1 MRRWLTGGALLVL
14 AVIVGAISVAAVYL
28 PRASELI
35 RKRVIADLN
44 RDLESEVDVESL
56 QVSLRPSPTV
66 ALQGL
71 VMRHKGR
78 RDVPPLIQIRSLT
91 AELSL
96 RGWMAHRLD
105 RVSIEGLRIFIPPR
119 NREGGKP
126 TDTGRTHGNTL
137 KRPGE
142 PTGATSGW
150 FIDRLM
156 TTDATLFLAVREPG
170 IRPREFHIHRLAMS
184 AVGADRVMAFQA
196 ELDNPRPVGEI
207 ETAGTFG
214 PWQRDEPS
222 LTPLRATYTFS
233 HADLGTFK
241 GIGGILTSEGAFGGI
256 LERIEATGSTTTPDF
271 RLSISGNAVP
281 LTTHFEAVIDGT
293 NGNTVLTHIDAT
305 LGQSRLIVSG
315 AVIGKRGV
323 DGRTITIDATIPNG
337 RLDDVLRLAVKGKTP
352 PLTGNIEVKTKI
364 LLPPGDRDVIDK
376 LQLDGTFRV
385 KAARFTSLDIQSKLE
400 DLSKRGRGKPKE
412 EGGPSPVSN
421 MAGRFTLKNTVMTL
435 PKLTFGVPGAT
446 IVLSGRY
453 HLRPETLDFLGTV
466 RLQAKAS
473 QTMTG
478 VKRFLLKPIDPLFSR
493 DGAGTV
499 LPIHITGTRDHPA
512 FTVDVKSALL
522 RRGPT

>member
-1 MRRWLTGGALLVL
+1 MRRWLAGVALLVL
-14 AVIVGAISVAAVYL
+14 AIIVGAGVVAAIYL
-28 PRASELI
+28 PRASELV
-35 RKRVIADLN
+35 RERVIAQLN
-44 RDLESEVDVESL
+44 SDLESDVDVESL
-56 QVSLRPSPTV
+56 QVSLRPSPRVT
-66 ALQGL
+66 LQGL

-96 RGWMAHRLD
+96 SGWMARRLD
-105 RVSIEGLRIFIPPR
+105 RVSIEELRIFIPPR
-119 NREGGKP
+119 NREGAKP
-126 TDTGRTHGNTL
+126 TDTGRKGRETP
-137 KRPGE
+137 KQPR
-142 PTGATSGW
+142 GATVAASGW
-150 FIDRLM
+150 FIDRL
-156 TTDATLFLAVREPG
+156 TATDATLFLAVREPG
-170 IRPREFHIHRLAMS
+170 IPPREFHIHRLAMS
-184 AVGADRVMAFQA
+184 PVGVDRVMAFQA
-196 ELDNPRPVGEI
+196 ALNNPRPAGEI

-214 PWQRDEPS
+214 PWQKDEPS

-241 GIGGILTSEGAFGGI
+241 GIGGTLTSKGAFGGI
-256 LERIEATGSTTTPDF
+256 LERIEATGSSATPDF
-271 RLSISGNAVP
+271 RLSISGNPVP

-293 NGNTVLTHIDAT
+293 NGNTVLTHIDVT
-305 LGQSRLIVSG
+305 LGQSRLVVSG
-315 AVIGKRGV
+315 AVIGRPGI

-337 RLDDVLRLAVKGKTP
+337 RLDDVLRLAVKGKIP
-352 PLTGNIEVKTKI
+352 PLTGDIEVQTKV

-385 KAARFTSLDIQSKLE
+385 RAARFTSLDIQSTLE

-446 IVLSGRY
+446 IRLSGCY
-453 HLRPETLDFLGTV
+453 NLRQETLDFLGTV

-478 VKRFLLKPIDPLFSR
+478 VKRLLLKPIDPLFTR

-499 LPIHITGTRDHPA
+499 LPIHIAGTRDNPA
-512 FTVDVKSALL
+512 FKLDVKSALL
-522 RRGPT
+522 RRNPS

>member
-1 MRRWLTGGALLVL
+1 MALAVL
-14 AVIVGAISVAAVYL
+14 AIIVGAGGVAAIYL
-28 PRASELI
+28 PRASERI
-35 RKRVIADLN
+35 QARVIADLN

-56 QVSLRPSPTV
+56 QVSLRPSPRV
-66 ALQGL
+66 VLQGL

-78 RDVPPLIQIRSLT
+78 RDVPPLIHIRSMT

-119 NREGGKP
+119 NRESATPG
-126 TDTGRTHGNTL
+126 DSRRTHGITAHGP
-137 KRPGE
+137 R
-142 PTGATSGW
+142 GASSGW
-150 FIDRLM
+150 FIDRLT

-170 IRPREFHIHRLAMS
+170 IPPREFHIHRLAMS

-196 ELDNPRPVGEI
+196 ALDNPRPAGEI
-207 ETAGTFG
+207 DTAGTFG
-214 PWQRDEPS
+214 PWQKDEPS
-222 LTPLRATYTFS
+222 LTPLQATYTFS
-233 HADLGTFK
+233 HADLATFK
-241 GIGGILTSEGAFGGI
+241 GIGGILTSEGSFGGI

-271 RLSISGNAVP
+271 RLAISGNPVP
-281 LTTHFEAVIDGT
+281 LTTRFEAVIDGT

-315 AVIGKRGV
+315 AVIGKRGI

-385 KAARFTSLDIQSKLE
+385 KAGRFTNLNIQSKLA
-400 DLSKRGRGKPKE
+400 DLSRRGRGKPKE

-435 PKLTFGVPGAT
+435 STLTFGVPGAT
-446 IVLSGRY
+446 IVLRGQY
-453 HLRPETLDFLGTV
+453 QLRQETVDFLGTV
-466 RLQAKAS
+466 RLQARAS

-478 VKRFLLKPIDPLFSR
+478 VKGFLLKAIDPLFAR

-499 LPIHITGTRDHPA
+499 LPIHIAGTRDHPA

-522 RRGPT
+522 RRDPT